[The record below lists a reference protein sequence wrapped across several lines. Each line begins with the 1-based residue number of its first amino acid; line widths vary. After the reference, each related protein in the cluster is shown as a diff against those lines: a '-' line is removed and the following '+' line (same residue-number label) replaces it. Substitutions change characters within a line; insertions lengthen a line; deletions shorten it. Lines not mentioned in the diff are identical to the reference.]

1 MMTSAGVIS
10 IPLPLPFSLLLTVG
24 HPYRRREDLEN
35 SRMFSK
41 VHLQALTVTAVISFV
56 NSTLFLNLPA
66 PPKHCGAFDTFDD

>member
-35 SRMFSK
+35 SRVFSK

-56 NSTLFLNLPA
+56 
-66 PPKHCGAFDTFDD
+66 